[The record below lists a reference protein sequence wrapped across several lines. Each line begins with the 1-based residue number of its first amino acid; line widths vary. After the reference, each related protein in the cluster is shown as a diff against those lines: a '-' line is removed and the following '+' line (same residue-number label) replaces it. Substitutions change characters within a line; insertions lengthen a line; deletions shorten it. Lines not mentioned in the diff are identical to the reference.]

1 MDVPMASNKYLTKKV
16 NMNQN
21 EEVPDFLGGHGDLL
35 PADVLKMVNELLEQ
49 LHRKEKDH
57 QGSIVFNIYEK
68 GSLHVDHVDTQNFYG
83 DACPKAKTLPDP
95 PCVGREKCAGELL
108 EVLRVDKAMV
118 LWRKAQDAGYVD
130 DNYQPLIS
138 RTQAALLADA
148 MAERLGIKEKWKVFE
163 GLWNRKNMRGDY
175 TRAMNQQQSLSFQD
189 KLKRLFSTDNEETM
203 AKYKII
209 G

>member
-1 MDVPMASNKYLTKKV
+1 MS
-16 NMNQN
+16 N

-49 LHRKEKDH
+49 LHQADSNH
-57 QGSIVFNIYEK
+57 QGSIVLNIYGK
-68 GSLHVDHVDTQNFYG
+68 GSLHVDHVDNQNFYG

-95 PCVGREKCAGELL
+95 PCVGREKCTGELP

-163 GLWNRKNMRGDY
+163 GLWNRKNMYHDY
-175 TRAMNQQQSLSFQD
+175 YQALDQRKT
-189 KLKRLFSTDNEETM
+189 LFFRDEIKKTFV
-203 AKYKII
+203 
-209 G
+209 